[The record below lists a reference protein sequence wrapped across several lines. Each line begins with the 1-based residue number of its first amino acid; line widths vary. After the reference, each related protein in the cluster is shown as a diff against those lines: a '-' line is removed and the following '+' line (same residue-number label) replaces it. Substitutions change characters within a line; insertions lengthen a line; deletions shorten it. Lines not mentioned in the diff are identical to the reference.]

1 MKSVVLGLAVALC
14 ATAALAASPFDGK
27 WSGVFM
33 RPAPAGDQAVT
44 ITVATDDSGRVTG
57 AMTFAGTPAPA
68 PIEWGYVT
76 KDQIVYKVTA
86 TGPAGVAPFVYIG
99 HMTPAGIEF
108 GRRPEDLKVGFLV
121 NGLVKKAP

>member
-1 MKSVVLGLAVALC
+1 MKTVVLGLAFALG

-27 WSGVFM
+27 WAGTFM
-33 RPAPAGDQAVT
+33 RPQPAGDQAVT

-57 AMTFAGTPAPA
+57 AMTLAGATAPA

-76 KDQIVYKVTA
+76 KDQIVYKVVA
-86 TGPAGVAPFVYIG
+86 TGPAGLAPFIYIG
-99 HMTPAGIEF
+99 HMTPTGIEF

-121 NGLVKKAP
+121 NGIVKKAP